1 MNYMNK
7 YSLYIA
13 LVLCANA
20 LFAQETLNAN
30 DPNTFIFGGDQK
42 SNPLSIEIL
51 PIAIVDV
58 EPDPSTGISGSL
70 DPFSLE
76 AGLPASGATDAL
88 DGLWLNFTH
97 RALNYQPARIYVST
111 NQPVPVGMAVKVEI
125 ITTGIGGDF
134 PKNPRFGQITL
145 STNEEVIVYDFGSGY
160 TGDGLNNGYQ
170 LKYTI
175 ENPGGESLPAGFEII
190 YRIQ

>member
-1 MNYMNK
+1 MRFLPKRHSMQM
-7 YSLYIA
+7 IQIH
-13 LVLCANA
+13 
-20 LFAQETLNAN
+20 LFLA
-30 DPNTFIFGGDQK
+30 
-42 SNPLSIEIL
+42 EI
-51 PIAIVDV
+51 I
-58 EPDPSTGISGSL
+58 
-70 DPFSLE
+70 
-76 AGLPASGATDAL
+76 
-88 DGLWLNFTH
+88 
-97 RALNYQPARIYVST
+97 NYQPARIYVST